1 MHGPTVR
8 EQTLS
13 QDKSETLGSA
23 GDESGGHLFLKDE
36 VDQLNGW
43 PVGRRDTSS

>member
-8 EQTLS
+8 EEAFGQG
-13 QDKSETLGSA
+13 EAEALGGA

-43 PVGRRDTSS
+43 PVGRRDTTS